1 MARLYTGLM
10 RMLLT
15 ATLVLS
21 SAPAFAVKPCT
32 NATTY
37 SPCDIVLQVKSAAP
51 YQQLKIAAQFRSPEY
66 KTYLV
71 PAFWD
76 GGDRMVLRV
85 GPTAAGEWTY
95 KITGNAAEFNEK
107 QEKFTVTAAP
117 EAMTWIQRANAHHW
131 QHTEAL
137 KPHLY
142 MGADLVDATQID
154 ALATAKFTHASVSIM
169 PPGEMPDLAH
179 FAKLD
184 AEILALNE
192 KGLVADLIL
201 APGAAELMKR
211 FPVYSDRERYL
222 QYVIGRYSAFNVT
235 WQLAGEFETGEN
247 LRAML
252 RELGLLLRKNDPY
265 SHPRSSRARVTSSP
279 LGGDQW
285 MDHVIYGTE
294 APDAVPMIEHQLNTV
309 PQVALL
315 DGTLAADA
323 FRKRLWNATMSGAYP
338 VIAGRAT
345 AANLK
350 TMTAWF
356 DVLSRTRHWDVEPHF
371 DIDGGRALAVP
382 GVEYLVYIENPMK
395 VEVTVEKHS
404 YDVWWINPS
413 TGEATR
419 EKKDWKGDVF
429 EGTPPD
435 ATRDWILHLSRDGKK
450 EGMLKSYKFESWPI
464 AVQEPERS
472 PQKATFELVTPS
484 ADTVLTVGHPVP
496 FQIKIKK
503 QTAGTRRMTYM
514 IVGDVVRDGQGN
526 RILATGAEG
535 TLTVPANVLAQSDG
549 VINVRVAA
557 LNAPGK
563 VYLIDYIFSVKK

>member
-1 MARLYTGLM
+1 
-10 RMLLT
+10 MLLI
-15 ATLVLS
+15 AAMVLS
-21 SAPAFAVKPCT
+21 AVPAFAVKPCT
-32 NATTY
+32 AATTY
-37 SPCDIVLQVKSAAP
+37 SPCDIVLEVSAAAMRNAASP
-51 YQQLKIAAQFRSPEY
+51 YQQLSLDAQFRSPEY
-66 KTYLV
+66 KTFPV

-76 GGDRMVLRV
+76 GGNRMVLRV
-85 GPTAAGEWTY
+85 GPAVAGEWTY
-95 KITGNAAEFNEK
+95 KLTGNVAEFNEK
-107 QEKFTVTAAP
+107 LDKFAVTAAA
-117 EAMTWIQRANAHHW
+117 EAFPWTERANAHHW
-131 QHTEAL
+131 RYTEGL

-142 MGADLVDATQID
+142 MGADLTDSAQID
-154 ALATAKFTHASVSIM
+154 ALAAAKFTHAAVQVM
-169 PPGEMPDLAH
+169 PPGAMPDLAF
-179 FAKLD
+179 FARLD
-184 AEILALNE
+184 AQILAINE
-192 KGLVADLIL
+192 KGMVADLIL
-201 APGAAELMKR
+201 APSAAELMKR
-211 FPVYSDRERYL
+211 FPVYADRERYL
-222 QYVIGRYSAFNVT
+222 RYVVGRYSAFNVT
-235 WQLAGEFETGEN
+235 WELAGEIESGEN

-252 RELGLLLRKNDPY
+252 REFGQQLKKLDPY
-265 SHPRSSRARVTSSP
+265 DHPRSSRARMTSSP

-285 MDHVIYGTE
+285 MDHVMYGPE

-315 DGTLAADA
+315 DGALGADA

-338 VIAGRAT
+338 VIAGRA
-345 AANLK
+345 AAENLK

-356 DVLSRTRHWDVEPHF
+356 EILSRTRHWDVEPHF
-371 DIDGGRALAVP
+371 DLDGGRALAVP

-395 VEVTVEKHS
+395 VEVTVEKHG

-413 TGEATR
+413 TGEATK

-472 PQKATFELVTPS
+472 PQKATFELVTPA
-484 ADTVLTVGHPVP
+484 ADVVLTAGQPVP
-496 FQIKIKK
+496 YQIKLKK
-503 QTAGTRRMTYM
+503 QTAGTRRMSYM
-514 IVGDVVRDGQGN
+514 IVGEVVRDGQGN

-535 TLTVPANVLAQSDG
+535 TLIVPANVLAQNEG

-563 VYLIDYIFSVKK
+563 VYLIDYIFSVKKK

>member
-1 MARLYTGLM
+1 M
-10 RMLLT
+10 RMLLL
-15 ATLVLS
+15 AALALS
-21 SAPAFAVKPCT
+21 AAPVFAVKPCA

-37 SPCDIVLQVKSAAP
+37 SPCDIVLEVKSVAP

-66 KTYLV
+66 KTFLV

-76 GGDRMVLRV
+76 GGNRMVLRI
-85 GPTAAGEWTY
+85 GPTTAGEWTY
-95 KITGNAAEFNEK
+95 KITGNAPEFDEK
-107 QEKFTVTAAP
+107 LDKITVTAAP
-117 EAMTWIQRANAHHW
+117 DATTWIQRANAHHW

-142 MGADLVDATQID
+142 MGADLSGAAQID
-154 ALATAKFTHASVSIM
+154 SLATAKFTHASVLVM
-169 PPGEMPDLAH
+169 PPAAMPDLAH

-184 AEILALNE
+184 SQILALNE

-201 APGAAELMKR
+201 APSAAELMKR
-211 FPVYSDRERYL
+211 FPIYGDRARYL
-222 QYVIGRYSAFNVT
+222 EYVIGRYSAFNVT
-235 WQLAGEFETGEN
+235 WQLAGEFESGDN

-252 RELGLLLRKNDPY
+252 REVGLLLKKTDPY
-265 SHPRSSRARVTSSP
+265 NHPRSSRARVTSSP

-309 PQVALL
+309 PQVVLL
-315 DGTLAADA
+315 DGALPADA

-338 VIAGRAT
+338 VIAGS
-345 AANLK
+345 AAAENLK

-356 DVLSRTRHWDVEPHF
+356 DILSRTRHWDIEPHF
-371 DIDGGRALAVP
+371 DLDGGRALAAP
-382 GVEYLVYIENPMK
+382 GTEYLVYIENPMK

-413 TGEATR
+413 TGEATK
-419 EKKDWKGDVF
+419 EKKDWKGDVY

-435 ATRDWILHLSRDGKK
+435 ATRDWLLHLSRDGRK
-450 EGMLKSYKFESWPI
+450 EGMAKSYKFESWPI

-472 PQKATFELVTPS
+472 PQRATFELVKPS
-484 ADTVLTVGHPVP
+484 ADTVITVGQPTP
-496 FQIKIKK
+496 FQIKVKK

-514 IVGDVVRDGQGN
+514 IVGDIVRDGQGN
-526 RILATGAEG
+526 RILATGADG
-535 TLTVPANVLAQSDG
+535 NLTVPANILAQSDG

>member
-1 MARLYTGLM
+1 
-10 RMLLT
+10 
-15 ATLVLS
+15 LS
-21 SAPAFAVKPCT
+21 ISG
-32 NATTY
+32 
-37 SPCDIVLQVKSAAP
+37 
-51 YQQLKIAAQFRSPEY
+51 QFRSPEY

-76 GGDRMVLRV
+76 GGNRMVLRL
-85 GPTAAGEWTY
+85 GPALAGEWTY
-95 KITGNAAEFNEK
+95 KLTGNVAEHNETLDK
-107 QEKFTVTAAP
+107 VAVAAAP
-117 EAMTWIQRANAHHW
+117 DATTWIQRANAHHW
-131 QHTEAL
+131 QHTEGL

-142 MGADLVDATQID
+142 MGADLADAEQAD
-154 ALATAKFTHASVSIM
+154 ALAAAKFTHAAVSVL
-169 PPGEMPDLAH
+169 PPGEMPDLAF

-184 AEILALNE
+184 ARILALNE

-201 APGAAELMKR
+201 APSAAELMKR
-211 FPVYSDRERYL
+211 FPAFSDRERYL

-252 RELGLLLRKNDPY
+252 REVGQQLKKNDPY
-265 SHPRSSRARVTSSP
+265 NHPRSSRARMTSSP
-279 LGGDQW
+279 LGADQW
-285 MDHVIYGTE
+285 MDHVMYGTE
-294 APDAVPMIEHQLNTV
+294 APDAIPMIEHQLNTV
-309 PQVALL
+309 PQVTLL
-315 DGTLAADA
+315 DGSLAADA

-356 DVLSRTRHWDVEPHF
+356 DTLSRTRHWDTEPHF

-395 VEVTVEKHS
+395 VEVTVEKHG

-413 TGEATR
+413 TGEATK
-419 EKKDWKGDVF
+419 EKKDWKGAVF

-472 PQKATFELVTPS
+472 PQKATFELTKP
-484 ADTVLTVGHPVP
+484 APDTVLTAGQPAP
-496 FQIKIKK
+496 FQIKLKK
-503 QTAGTRRMTYM
+503 QTPGTRRMTY
-514 IVGDVVRDGQGN
+514 ILVGEIVRDGQGN

-535 TLTVPANVLAQSDG
+535 TLAVPANLLSQSEG